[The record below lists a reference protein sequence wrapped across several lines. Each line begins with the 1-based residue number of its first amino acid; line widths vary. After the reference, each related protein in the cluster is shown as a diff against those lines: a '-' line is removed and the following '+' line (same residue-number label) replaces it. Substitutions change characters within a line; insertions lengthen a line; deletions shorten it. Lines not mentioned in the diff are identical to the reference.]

1 MTDRGDNPEDQNVA
15 LSVRLCHSEQQKR
28 AAETRSVEHD
38 PPCLIF
44 TNEPQITN
52 VHICLR

>member
-44 TNEPQITN
+44 TNEPQITK